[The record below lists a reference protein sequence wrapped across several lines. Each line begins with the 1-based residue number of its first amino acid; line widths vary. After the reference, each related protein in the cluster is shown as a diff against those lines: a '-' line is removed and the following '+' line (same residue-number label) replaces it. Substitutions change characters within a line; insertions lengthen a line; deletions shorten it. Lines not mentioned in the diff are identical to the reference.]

1 MDTTHTI
8 NKNVRNLALCRLAP
22 QNYLNRGSLAKLKMA
37 QKNSRDFWVSFVK
50 HFQNGSHKIVE
61 TSGCVF
67 LTKMSKMTPTKTVE
81 TSGGGGLLSEMLK
94 NGWATFVKNV
104 WGAIFYSMLAIRIRL
119 SQQSYF
125 ENISH
130 IARKCWIILITHFVL
145 TVRVNDTNA
154 TLIRHTLPKKTR
166 ILH

>member
-81 TSGGGGLLSEMLK
+81 TSGGGG
-94 NGWATFVKNV
+94 FC
-104 WGAIFYSMLAIRIRL
+104 
-119 SQQSYF
+119 Q
-125 ENISH
+125 
-130 IARKCWIILITHFVL
+130 KCWKMAGRLLLKMSEGPYFTQCSQFAFVFLSKAILKIFRTSQE
-145 TVRVNDTNA
+145 NA
-154 TLIRHTLPKKTR
+154 E
-166 ILH
+166 